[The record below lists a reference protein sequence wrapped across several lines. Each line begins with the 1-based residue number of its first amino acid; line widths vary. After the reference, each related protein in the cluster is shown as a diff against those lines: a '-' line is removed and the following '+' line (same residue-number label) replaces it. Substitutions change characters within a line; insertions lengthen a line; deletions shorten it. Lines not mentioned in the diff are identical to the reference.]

1 MRAVLQRVTSADVSV
16 DSEIVGSID
25 EGLMVYLGF
34 AIDDT
39 EAQVDKF
46 VEKISKLRIFSNEQ
60 GKFDL
65 SILDVERD
73 LLLIPQFTLFADTT
87 KRRPSFFGVATS
99 EIAAELFAVTIKKFF
114 RCGISKVESGIFGA
128 HMSVQSVNDG
138 PVTILFDDKV

>member
-16 DSEIVGSID
+16 DFEIVGSID
-25 EGLMVYLGF
+25 EGLVVYLGF

-39 EAQVDKF
+39 EVQVDEF
-46 VEKISKLRIFSNEQ
+46 VEKISKLRIFSNDQ

-65 SILDVERD
+65 SILDVESD

-87 KRRPSFFGVATS
+87 KRRPSFFLAAAP
-99 EIAAELFAVTIKKFF
+99 EIAAELFAVTIKKFS

-138 PVTILFDDKV
+138 PVTIFFDDSI

>member
-16 DSEIVGSID
+16 NSEIVGSID

-34 AIDDT
+34 SIDDT

-46 VEKISKLRIFSNEQ
+46 VEKTSKLRIFSNDQ

-65 SILDVERD
+65 SILDVESE

-87 KRRPSFFGVATS
+87 GRRPSFFGAATPG
-99 EIAAELFAVTIKKFF
+99 IASELFAVTIKKFSIS
-114 RCGISKVESGIFGA
+114 GISKVESGIFGA

-138 PVTILFDDKV
+138 PVTILFDDKI